1 MSSAS
6 IGVVLF
12 DLDDTLFAH
21 REAVDDAVIAT
32 LEAMERAGDPP
43 AVAEEQARWRE
54 LEEHHYDRYLSG
66 ELDYRG
72 QRRERVRAFLAP
84 YGTAVEDDAAEAWFE
99 EWVQRYRS
107 AFRLHEDALPCLDAL
122 EQRIP
127 GVRFGI
133 ITNGDLAFQTAKLE
147 ALGIEQRFAHLIT
160 SGELGVAKPDP
171 RIFEVAAER
180 FGVGTADCVYVGDRL
195 RTDAIGAT
203 LAGLRGVWL
212 DRGHVAAEPADLA
225 EARRLGV
232 PVLSGLGDLPGL
244 LLDRT
249 EAA

>member
-1 MSSAS
+1 MTSGS
-6 IGVVLF
+6 IRVVLF
-12 DLDDTLFAH
+12 DLDDTLFQH
-21 REAVDDAVIAT
+21 REAVDEAVIAT
-32 LEAMERAGDPP
+32 LGTMERAGDAPD
-43 AVAEEQARWRE
+43 VAEEQARWRE

-72 QRRERVRAFLAP
+72 QRRARVRAFLAP
-84 YGTAVEDDAAEAWFE
+84 YGTSVEDAAAEAWFE
-99 EWVQRYRS
+99 EWVRRYRE
-107 AFRLHEDALPCLDAL
+107 AFRLHDDALPCLDAL
-122 EQRIP
+122 ERAIP

-147 ALGIEQRFAHLIT
+147 ALGIEQRFAHVIT

-171 RIFEVAAER
+171 RIFEIAAER
-180 FGVGTADCVYVGDRL
+180 FGARTEECAYVGDRL
-195 RTDAIGAT
+195 GTDAIGAT
-203 LAGLRGVWL
+203 RAGMTGVWL
-212 DRGHVAAEPADLA
+212 DRGHVPAEPADLA

-244 LLDRT
+244 LLDGT

>member
-1 MSSAS
+1 MSVEA
-6 IGVVLF
+6 VLF

-21 REAVDDAVIAT
+21 REAVDEAVIAT
-32 LEAMERAGDPP
+32 LEAMERAGDVP

-54 LEEHHYDRYLSG
+54 LEEHHYNRYLSG
-66 ELDYRG
+66 ELDYRE
-72 QRRERVRAFLAP
+72 QRRERVRDFLAP
-84 YGTAVEDDAAEAWFE
+84 YGTAVEDAAAEAWFE
-99 EWVQRYRS
+99 QWVQRYRA
-107 AFRLHEDALPCLDAL
+107 AFRLHADALPCLDVL

-160 SGELGVAKPDP
+160 SGELGIAKPDP
-171 RIFEVAAER
+171 RIFEIAAER
-180 FGVGTADCVYVGDRL
+180 FGLRIEECAYVGDRL
-195 RTDAIGAT
+195 RTDAIGAAK
-203 LAGLRGVWL
+203 AGMTGVWL
-212 DRGHVAAEPADLA
+212 DRGHVVPEPADLA

-232 PVLSGLGDLPGL
+232 PVLSGLGELPGL
-244 LLDRT
+244 LLART

>member
-1 MSSAS
+1 VS
-6 IGVVLF
+6 IGAVLF
-12 DLDDTLFAH
+12 DLDDTLFQH

-32 LEAMERAGDPP
+32 LEAMERAGDAP

-54 LEEHHYDRYLSG
+54 LEEHHYNRYLAG
-66 ELDYRG
+66 ELDYRE

-84 YGTAVEDDAAEAWFE
+84 YGATLEDAAAEAWFE

-107 AFRLHEDALPCLDAL
+107 AFRLHDDAQPCLDAL

-171 RIFEVAAER
+171 RIFEIAAER
-180 FGVGTADCVYVGDRL
+180 FGLRPEECVYIGDRL
-195 RTDAIGAT
+195 GTDAIGAAK
-203 LAGLRGVWL
+203 AGMTGVWL
-212 DRGHVAAEPADLA
+212 DRGRVAAQPADVA

-232 PVLSGLGDLPGL
+232 PVLNGLGELPGL

>member
-1 MSSAS
+1 MTSVA
-6 IGVVLF
+6 VVLF

-21 REAVDDAVIAT
+21 REAVDDGVLAT
-32 LEAMERAGDPP
+32 LTTMERDGSAPP
-43 AVAEEQARWRE
+43 EAEELARWRE
-54 LEEHHYDRYLSG
+54 LEEHHYARYLSG
-66 ELDYRG
+66 ELDYLG
-72 QRRERVRAFLAP
+72 QRRARVRAFLAP
-84 YGTAVEDDAAEAWFE
+84 YGVELHDRAAEAWFE
-99 EWVQRYRS
+99 QYSQRYRS
-107 AFRLHEDALPCLDAL
+107 AFRLHDDALPCLDVL

-160 SGELGVAKPDP
+160 SGELGVAKPDA

-180 FGVGTADCVYVGDRL
+180 FRVRIDECVHVGDRL

-203 LAGLRGVWL
+203 RTGMTGVWL
-212 DRGHVAAEPADLA
+212 DRGTVPADPADVA
-225 EARRLGV
+225 EAQHLGV
-232 PVLSGLGDLPGL
+232 PSISGLAELPGL
-244 LLDRT
+244 LLETT